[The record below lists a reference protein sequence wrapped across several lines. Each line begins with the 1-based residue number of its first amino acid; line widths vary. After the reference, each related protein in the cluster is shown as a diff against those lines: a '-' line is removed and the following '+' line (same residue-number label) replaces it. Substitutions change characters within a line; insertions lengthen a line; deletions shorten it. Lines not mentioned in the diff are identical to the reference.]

1 MEPTVRQPVYEAYW
15 RFAAERQA
23 IFHRRVRGEPGPWTT
38 DEILAGYK
46 FCNTYRAS
54 DRVSQ
59 YLIREVIYG
68 PSAADLSDEDILL
81 RIVLF
86 RLFSKERTWEIMER
100 AVGGIRRATL
110 DVDHLGDVLCEARML
125 GPIYTAAFILSAQAP
140 YGHAAKH
147 RNHLAL
153 VKEMFQPGGLGKNLA
168 TARSLKDVYET
179 LISWPMIGPF
189 LAYQIAVDLNY
200 STVVDFSENDFTVP
214 GPGAVRGLRK
224 VFIEAGDRT
233 PHELIMDMVHGQ
245 EDAFA
250 TLGIEFKDLFGRPLH
265 AIDCQGLFCEV
276 DKYSRVAFPEL
287 KSARLRIKQSF
298 TPTPAALPLFYPPKW
313 GINAAAARAQSAA
326 DGEGRQEPGGSRLS
340 RQPAQLTLYED
351 LPWGEDIAV
360 SGLAY
365 RPRDHGKRLA

>member
-23 IFHRRVRGEPGPWTT
+23 IFHRRVQGQPGPWTA
-38 DEILAGYK
+38 DKILAHYK

-59 YLIREVIYG
+59 YLIRNVIYG
-68 PSAADLSDEDILL
+68 PGVADLSDEDVLL

-86 RLFSKERTWEIMER
+86 RLFSKERTWEVLER
-100 AVGGIRRATL
+100 ATGGVRRATM
-110 DVDHLGDVLCEARML
+110 DVDRLGDVLHEARML

-140 YGHAAKH
+140 YGYAAKH

-153 VKEMFQPGGLGKNLA
+153 VKEMFRPGGLAKGLA
-168 TARSLKDVYET
+168 SARSLKDIYDT

-200 STVVDFSENDFTVP
+200 STVVDFSENDFTMP

-224 VFIEAGDRT
+224 VFVDVGDRT
-233 PHELIMDMVHGQ
+233 SHALIMDMVDRQ
-245 EDAFA
+245 EVAFA
-250 TLGIEFKDLFGRPLH
+250 ALGIEFKDLFGRPLH

-287 KSARLRIKQSF
+287 KSERLRIKQSF
-298 TPTPAALPLFYPPKW
+298 IPTSAALPLFYPPKW
-313 GINAAAARAQSAA
+313 GINAAATVAQAA
-326 DGEGRQEPGGSRLS
+326 VAEEGRQEPGATRPG
-340 RQPAQLTLYED
+340 PAQLTLD
-351 LPWGEDIAV
+351 GLPWHEEPAL
-360 SGLAY
+360 SGSAHQA
-365 RPRDHGKRLA
+365 RHHGRRLA